1 MLFCVLKYQYAE
13 TYILKGDKDNEGFFI
28 GNFFAQCFWGF
39 GSDLNVVTNT
49 VTKKTNK
56 ELIERKLK
64 HYDQQTGELV
74 WKGEK
79 L

>member
-1 MLFCVLKYQYAE
+1 MRDFV
-13 TYILKGDKDNEGFFI
+13 TYLIAITIANGVGLLVGYYI
-28 GNFFAQCFWGF
+28 GSSKC
-39 GSDLNVVTNT
+39 D
-49 VTKKTNK
+49 K

-64 HYDQQTGELV
+64 HYDQETGELV